1 MEFKSVLFYA
11 FSALLVIA
19 ALKVITDK
27 NPVHAALFLVLSFFS
42 AAAIWMLLKA
52 EFLAI
57 VLVLVY
63 VGAVMVLFLFVVM
76 MLDINID
83 KMREGFWGY
92 LPFAA
97 VIGVLIV
104 LEMSAVL
111 FQAFWAPEG
120 EGIAPVNNIGNTKE
134 LGKLIYTQYV
144 YAFEIAAAILLL
156 AIVAAVALT
165 LRKRKDSKY
174 YDPAAAVKIKAKDR
188 MRIVSMKSEVT
199 HPSVAA
205 NAAAA
210 AATVAATAATEP
222 TKGQP

>member
-1 MEFKSVLFYA
+1 MEFKTALFYA
-11 FSALLVIA
+11 FSTILVIA

-27 NPVHAALFLVLSFFS
+27 NPVHSALFLVLSFFS

-97 VIGVLIV
+97 VVGVLIV
-104 LEMSAVL
+104 LEMAAVL
-111 FQAFWAPEG
+111 LHAFWSPDQQIPA
-120 EGIAPVNNIGNTKE
+120 AADAIGGTKA
-134 LGKLIYTQYV
+134 LGLLIYTEYV
-144 YAFEIAAAILLL
+144 YAFEIAAVILLL
-156 AIVAAVALT
+156 AIVAAVSLT

-174 YDPAAAVKIKAKDR
+174 FDPAAAVKVKAKDR
-188 MRIVSMKSEVT
+188 IRIVSMKSESTRLADAV
-199 HPSVAA
+199 
-205 NAAAA
+205 AAAA
-210 AATVAATAATEP
+210 AAAAPTIPAAP
-222 TKGQP
+222 AADKK